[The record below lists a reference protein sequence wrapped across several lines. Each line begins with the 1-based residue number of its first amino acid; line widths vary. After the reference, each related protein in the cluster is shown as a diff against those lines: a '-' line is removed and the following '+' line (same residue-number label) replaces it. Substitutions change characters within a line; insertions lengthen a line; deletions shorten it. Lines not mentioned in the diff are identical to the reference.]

1 MENGEERG
9 WTDGVHVVAGGR
21 GRGDD
26 GEARASGDFFPLM
39 MILLLK
45 LCYCCWL
52 MMKIASET
60 LLMTIASLI
69 SLNLNDDDVK
79 CF

>member
-1 MENGEERG
+1 M
-9 WTDGVHVVAGGR
+9 VAGGR

-45 LCYCCWL
+45 ICYCCWL
-52 MMKIASET
+52 FLLMMIICSET
-60 LLMTIASLI
+60 LLLLIIASLL
-69 SLNLNDDDVK
+69 SLNLNDDSDADFVIS
-79 CF
+79 FLSLAFE